1 MAVIVTIFAAKMVL
15 GNTDPSKW
23 RYSYLA
29 KVTEPTEVKRGLC
42 RYSVDAWD
50 TLPLKV
56 VRRQDRLKL
65 ESALNAAAPFTRM
78 IAVVCDSSHAL

>member
-42 RYSVDAWD
+42 RYSVDAWGY
-50 TLPLKV
+50 TAPQSGEKARSAEARKCLECSCTFH
-56 VRRQDRLKL
+56 QDDC
-65 ESALNAAAPFTRM
+65 SGM
-78 IAVVCDSSHAL
+78 